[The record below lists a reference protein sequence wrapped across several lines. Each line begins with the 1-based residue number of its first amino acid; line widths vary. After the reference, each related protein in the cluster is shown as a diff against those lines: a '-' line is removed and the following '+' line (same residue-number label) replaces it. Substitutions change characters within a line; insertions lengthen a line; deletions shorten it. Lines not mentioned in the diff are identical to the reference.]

1 MDLHIYN
8 IYMIETCIAGL
19 EDNTQ
24 AETHHSGS
32 PSCKR
37 QIRLTNLRFKERI
50 GRFPAA
56 VSLLNKIGC
65 SAVKLMAVRMEDNGS
80 SSSDLACFHMFSLP
94 SSNDAMRALFPSLP
108 SHCIILYPIQLGES
122 YRPCK
127 DLTAQVL
134 NNAIAADKD
143 IIINKK

>member
-1 MDLHIYN
+1 MNHRLNGLNGPTYIHIYIWLY

-80 SSSDLACFHMFSLP
+80 NSSDLACFHMFSLP

-108 SHCIILYPIQLGES
+108 SHCIPS
-122 YRPCK
+122 NWANHT
-127 DLTAQVL
+127 DLARISRHRIYSTML
-134 NNAIAADKD
+134 
-143 IIINKK
+143 